1 MWLQAFIIIFISIQ
15 KAFHFNYKQKCNAT
29 MQKYS
34 TYYCCYYYFGING
47 GIGGMDG

>member
-29 MQKYS
+29 MQN
-34 TYYCCYYYFGING
+34 TVHIIVVIIILG
-47 GIGGMDG
+47 